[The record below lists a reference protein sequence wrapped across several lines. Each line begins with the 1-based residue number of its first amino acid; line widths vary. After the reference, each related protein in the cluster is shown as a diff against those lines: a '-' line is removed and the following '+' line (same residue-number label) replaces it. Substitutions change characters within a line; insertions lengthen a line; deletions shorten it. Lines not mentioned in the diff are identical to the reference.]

1 MKNEGDQ
8 TMPQFFSKHIPW
20 IQLILTF
27 GALVLIY
34 GQQIQSVKD
43 IERRTSGCEENIRNQ
58 NISNMQLINAINT
71 LKIDI
76 KELQTEIRYLRQGK

>member
-1 MKNEGDQ
+1 MS
-8 TMPQFFSKHIPW
+8 QFFSKHISW

-43 IERRTSGCEENIRNQ
+43 IERRTNVCEENIRNQ